1 MSYSTRAEVR
11 SMLKDD
17 TLNTI
22 FGDAF
27 HEDAAEREEL
37 AGPVIDE
44 AIADAD
50 GEIDGYLAKRYQVPL
65 SPVPKVINKY
75 SKDIAIYNLFSRL
88 GISEDSEQKI
98 YLTRHDAAIKFLTL
112 VADGKVSIGAEA
124 EDPARAAAAGFV
136 RDGVKPRA
144 VSRRSVTRR
153 SAEPQRTARMER
165 REDKSPAA
173 GRRRITT
180 QKEDAPH
187 GIKRAGERH

>member
-11 SMLKDD
+11 AMLKDD

-27 HEDAAEREEL
+27 HEDASEREEL
-37 AGPVIDE
+37 AEPVIDE

-124 EDPARAAAAGFV
+124 EDPARAAAAGFT
-136 RDGVKPRA
+136 VKSSPRLF
-144 VSRRSVTRR
+144 SRASMR
-153 SAEPQRTARMER
+153 
-165 REDKSPAA
+165 
-173 GRRRITT
+173 GL
-180 QKEDAPH
+180 
-187 GIKRAGERH
+187 

>member
-1 MSYSTRAEVR
+1 MIIHSLCLSAILSAHEQNIHFIGDYGMSYSTRAEVR
-11 SMLKDD
+11 AMLKDD

-27 HEDAAEREEL
+27 HEDASEREEL

-65 SPVPKVINKY
+65 SPVPKVTNKY

-98 YLTRHDAAIKFLTL
+98 YLTRHDAAIIAIIKN
-112 VADGKVSIGAEA
+112 
-124 EDPARAAAAGFV
+124 
-136 RDGVKPRA
+136 
-144 VSRRSVTRR
+144 
-153 SAEPQRTARMER
+153 
-165 REDKSPAA
+165 
-173 GRRRITT
+173 IT
-180 QKEDAPH
+180 K
-187 GIKRAGERH
+187 G

>member
-1 MSYSTRAEVR
+1 MGYSTRTEVR
-11 SMLKDD
+11 VILKDD
-17 TLNTI
+17 ALNTI

-27 HEDAAEREEL
+27 HEDASEREEL

-124 EDPARAAAAGFV
+124 EDPARAAAAGFTI
-136 RDGVKPRA
+136 KSSPRLF
-144 VSRRSVTRR
+144 SRASMR
-153 SAEPQRTARMER
+153 
-165 REDKSPAA
+165 
-173 GRRRITT
+173 GL
-180 QKEDAPH
+180 
-187 GIKRAGERH
+187 